1 MEGERRARGDWLFR
15 NGDVCVVAEYSIEIE
30 EREREREYRAWYTD
44 RKGAIPLSGGCSQLV
59 KDDSR

>member
-30 EREREREYRAWYTD
+30 ERERERVRVS
-44 RKGAIPLSGGCSQLV
+44 RVVHRSKGSDTIIGRMLAA
-59 KDDSR
+59 R